1 MGVQPQ
7 GRRALEGPQRG
18 LRGGGRVGDKEAMML
33 GSLGSPKFTGVS
45 RGDSREVSHKGAP
58 LL

>member
-1 MGVQPQ
+1 
-7 GRRALEGPQRG
+7 
-18 LRGGGRVGDKEAMML
+18 ML

-58 LL
+58 FL